1 MILLPSE
8 VSCRSLF
15 YWIKKYKYVLA
26 ASGIRPKESLELM
39 ILILFNL
46 WIMGTRA
53 LHSAM
58 YADWCPISQLISIHT
73 VQQHSISYRFINAH
87 CAHCDAVSI
96 PAVVTPSRRR
106 QEGRTSPSPKTQLLA
121 TRIELDAR
129 QSEAKQNMKKKKSD
143 SVPSESIGWWCAF
156 LLCNCPHAD
165 VSLCRRSL
173 HIRSSVVQYKVF
185 FLSFCFASSHSHP
198 SVSGHRTA
206 LQPAIA
212 NRRKLG

>member
-87 CAHCDAVSI
+87 CAHCDAVSF

-129 QSEAKQNMKKKKSD
+129 QSEAKQNMKKKNQIPFHRNRSD
-143 SVPSESIGWWCAF
+143 GGVHSCSAIVRM
-156 LLCNCPHAD
+156 LM
-165 VSLCRRSL
+165 SLCVVDRSTY
-173 HIRSSVVQYKVF
+173 VQV
-185 FLSFCFASSHSHP
+185 
-198 SVSGHRTA
+198 
-206 LQPAIA
+206 
-212 NRRKLG
+212 